1 MSDDEYPDEAEGAEQ
16 EFRREGRNR
25 FQRLGDQI
33 TGLFDPEAAIRRGQ
47 EMVTGVTQATKDE
60 VVRIVGAEV
69 HNFLDKMDVAELAQE
84 IIAGLVVDIN
94 VQVRFSKDEGAPVQ
108 PEVTRA
114 QTKIGT
120 NHAQG
125 RGKPRGAE
133 RERERE
139 VKREASRESDEDD

>member
-1 MSDDEYPDEAEGAEQ
+1 MPEDESPDEPDGSDQ
-16 EFRREGRNR
+16 DRSREARNR
-25 FQRLGDQI
+25 FQRLGDQL
-33 TGLFDPEAAIRRGQ
+33 TGLFDPESAIRRGQ
-47 EMVTGVTQATKDE
+47 EMVTGATQATKDE

-114 QTKIGT
+114 ETKIGSK
-120 NHAQG
+120 HDA
-125 RGKPRGAE
+125 RSKSRASE
-133 RERERE
+133 REP
-139 VKREASRESDEDD
+139 DEDEAAPEPE